1 MKKLLFFVVISFYYS
16 CALHN
21 KPVKE
26 NDNEL
31 TQIEKDII
39 DAFLDAELNKERY
52 YRFKNYKYVVIK
64 EALKKIKSIDTYLYS
79 LDEWNTMNK
88 INKSE
93 NVKNMYFLDSL
104 QINRI
109 INNLKDEDVYHWKKT
124 DFRNIKVKLL
134 KFEELRKTTNNGR
147 YLKNN
152 LIIFL
157 SRPLLIDKN
166 NALLSFDIGNG
177 DMGNYSITHF
187 TVLMQK
193 VDDIWAQRYYYEDG
207 VFY

>member
-1 MKKLLFFVVISFYYS
+1 MKYLFAIFSIIMITS
-16 CALHN
+16 CRS
-21 KPVKE
+21 
-26 NDNEL
+26 
-31 TQIEKDII
+31 QIDII
-39 DAFLDAELNKERY
+39 QNNLTKEENSIVNNFLDSEL
-52 YRFKNYKYVVIK
+52 KNQLYKKFNGYEIVII
-64 EALKKIKSIDTYLYS
+64 EDAGNGIKSLNAYEYAYS
-79 LDEWNTMNK
+79 DFHL
-88 INKSE
+88 
-93 NVKNMYFLDSL
+93 NVKNITPEDNLRLGWILDSL
-104 QINRI
+104 EIKKYREKI
-109 INNLKDEDVYHWKKT
+109 INIDPYVWKVT
-124 DFRNIKVKLL
+124 DFKNIKVKLL
-134 KFEELRKTTNNGR
+134 KFEELTKTTNNGR

-193 VDDIWAQRYYYEDG
+193 VDEIWAQRYYYEDG